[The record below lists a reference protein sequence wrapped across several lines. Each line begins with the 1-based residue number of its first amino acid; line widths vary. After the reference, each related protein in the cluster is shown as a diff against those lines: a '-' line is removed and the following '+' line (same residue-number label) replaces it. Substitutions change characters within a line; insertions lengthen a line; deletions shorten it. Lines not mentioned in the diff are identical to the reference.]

1 MDTRQR
7 ALTDARPSKDTTM
20 RLLEERPNTTEP
32 LWAQPADQL
41 WIASVDGE
49 FAGMIEFADGH
60 FITTDRRGGLLDNF
74 SGIPHAMRAVAAQ
87 CSEA

>member
-7 ALTDARPSKDTTM
+7 AFTGARPSKDTTM
-20 RLLEERPNTTEP
+20 RLLEERPNTTDP

-60 FITTDRRGGLLDNF
+60 FIATDRTGMLLDTF
-74 SGIPHAMRAVAAQ
+74 SGVPRAMHAVATQA
-87 CSEA
+87 A